1 MVLQHGDVVV
11 QVGQLAAGVTQ
22 ESTEKENKLIQN
34 EYFGKCLIKGCSN
47 ER

>member
-22 ESTEKENKLIQN
+22 ESTEKGEKYKYTFWNMFNKGL
-34 EYFGKCLIKGCSN
+34 FK
-47 ER
+47 